1 MLTNRNDIDKQ
12 KMILYENVFWKSEDK
27 PIFKPKDNFDVK
39 IITLKFMQFKN
50 KLNDMSIFFNATGNI
65 LFSYLS

>member
-1 MLTNRNDIDKQ
+1 MWTNRNDIDKQ

-39 IITLKFMQFKN
+39 IILHLIHFTLKFM
-50 KLNDMSIFFNATGNI
+50 
-65 LFSYLS
+65 